1 MKESAHTVSASHPF
15 LPSTRLPLLR
25 QARVFLDARVDR
37 EIKVVRLEEMREAVD
52 LGMTARIL
60 RGLRGVGI
68 LRRETMHSRR
78 WVIARPASSRGMAAG
93 LLGRVLLDV
102 VRAG

>member
-1 MKESAHTVSASHPF
+1 
-15 LPSTRLPLLR
+15 
-25 QARVFLDARVDR
+25 
-37 EIKVVRLEEMREAVD
+37 MREAVD
-52 LGMTARIL
+52 LRTTARIL

-68 LRRETMHSRR
+68 LRGETMHSRR
-78 WVIARPASSRGMAAG
+78 WVIARTACGMAAG